1 MMTYSVKERIAHVYR
16 RLSLGSHPDL
26 IASTETVEDAIDR
39 ALDINHPAPELLEME
54 VPLDR
59 ETAND
64 IANLAAPVQSWLT
77 SMVQSPRLIEERLVW
92 FWHDH
97 FATAIQ
103 KVRIP
108 YLLWRQHLTIR
119 EHATGS
125 FDRLLKAIAIDP
137 AMLRYLDGSNNR
149 VGYVNENYAREVME
163 LHTLG
168 TGKYSQTDITEAAKA
183 LTGWVINVPYGR
195 QAQRFL
201 SDYEPWESTVIPGL
215 HYQGTTT
222 ILGQTGTHSLEDV
235 LDILLENPTTAQF
248 ITAKL
253 WVELV
258 GTLTDE
264 ATLTRH
270 AKVFRAAYSTLA
282 LAESIARDPAFVADD
297 AIRSKVRTPIERLV
311 AIAQG
316 MGNGRI
322 DQRLGY
328 SLHGMAYL
336 PFNPPSP
343 AGYAKGRILLGPHQ
357 MVHAFDLLAV
367 ANVEDFATTEEIL
380 FRLGLI
386 DVSETSRQVLDQA
399 PDIATRIALA
409 VNTPEFALI

>member
-1 MMTYSVKERIAHVYR
+1 MAYSVKERIAHVYR
-16 RLSLGSHPDL
+16 RLGLGSYPDL

-39 ALDINHPAPELLEME
+39 ALDLDYPAPQLLEME

-77 SMVQSPRLIEERLVW
+77 SMVQSPRPIEERLVW

-119 EHATGS
+119 DHATGG
-125 FDRLLKAIAIDP
+125 FDGLLKAIAVDP
-137 AMLRYLDGSNNR
+137 AMLRYLDGSHNR
-149 VGYVNENYAREVME
+149 VGFVNENFAREVME

-168 TGKYSQTDITEAAKA
+168 TGNYSQTDITEAAKA
-183 LTGWVINVPYGR
+183 LTGWIINVPYAR
-195 QAQRFL
+195 QTQRFL
-201 SDYEPWESTVIPGL
+201 SEYAPWESAVIPDL
-215 HYQGTTT
+215 HYEGTTT
-222 ILGQTGTHSLEDV
+222 ILGQTGSHSMDDV
-235 LDILLENPTTAQF
+235 LDILLENPATAQF

-253 WVELV
+253 WAELV
-258 GTLTDE
+258 GTPPDE
-264 ATLTRH
+264 ATVAQH
-270 AKVFRAAYSTLA
+270 AQVFRAGYSTLA
-282 LAESIARDPAFVADD
+282 LAESIARDPAFIADD
-297 AIRSKVRTPIERLV
+297 AIRSKVRTPVERLV

-316 MGNGRI
+316 MGNGQV
-322 DQRLGY
+322 DERLGY

-357 MVHAFDLLAV
+357 MIHAFDLLAV
-367 ANVEDFATTEEIL
+367 ANVEGPTTSEEIL
-380 FRLGLI
+380 TKIGLI
-386 DVSETSRQVLDQA
+386 DVSDGSRKVLDQA
-399 PDIATRIALA
+399 PDVATRIALA
-409 VNTPEFALI
+409 VNTPEFALV

>member
-1 MMTYSVKERIAHVYR
+1 MAYSNKERIAHVYR
-16 RLSLGSHPDL
+16 RLGLGSYPDL

-39 ALDINHPAPELLEME
+39 ALDLDHPAPDLLEME

-64 IANLAAPVQSWLT
+64 IATLAAPVQSWLT

-125 FDRLLKAIAIDP
+125 FDGLLKAIAVDP
-137 AMLRYLDGSNNR
+137 AMLRYLDGSHSR
-149 VGYVNENYAREVME
+149 VGQVNENYAREVME

-168 TGKYSQTDITEAAKA
+168 TGNYSQTDITEAAKA
-183 LTGWVINVPYGR
+183 LTGWVINVPYAR
-195 QAQRFL
+195 QAQRYL
-201 SDYEPWESTVIPGL
+201 SEYEPWESTVIPDL
-215 HYQGTTT
+215 HYGGTTA
-222 ILGQTGTHSLEDV
+222 ILGHTGSHTLEDV
-235 LDILLENPTTAQF
+235 LDILLENPATARF

-253 WVELV
+253 WAELV
-258 GTLTDE
+258 GTPPDE
-264 ATLTRH
+264 EAVAQH
-270 AKVFRAAYSTLA
+270 AQVFRAGYSTLA
-282 LAESIARDPAFVADD
+282 LVESIARDPAFVADD
-297 AIRSKVRTPIERLV
+297 AIRSKVRTPVERLV

-316 MGNGRI
+316 MGSGQI

-357 MVHAFDLLAV
+357 MVHAFDLLAA
-367 ANVEDFATTEEIL
+367 ANLEDLTTSRDIL
-380 FRLGLI
+380 SRIGLI
-386 DVSETSRQVLDQA
+386 DVSDSSRQVLNQA
-399 PDIATRIALA
+399 PDAAARMALA
-409 VNTPEFALI
+409 VNTPEFALV